1 MFILEKFSAAAT
13 RMKLMSFTRMISFKG
28 HGHASV
34 SPTVGKAKARTTR
47 LSPRSWRAGR
57 PSSCKVDSELILE
70 VSPCASLRPLHPPA
84 SPAVLENAN
93 GSCSRFSTQVNDTCS
108 NFAEEGSITGA
119 LAPPVEAPPS
129 PIVVPSSN
137 TPILQDGDIEEER
150 MTPFDEPD
158 FRLQYEQQRHAIHI
172 AALEDEYKE
181 KMRAVVDE
189 KNKLKKE
196 LEDAKKIRDAF
207 EQQKTF
213 WNERFVTVSRDRD
226 DKVNELKKKLE
237 DTRGERNI
245 FEEHN
250 IFWSERFG
258 TVTRA
263 QDDKIK
269 EIKKELED
277 AREERDS
284 FENQKSFWNER
295 FLTVTRRRDDK
306 IDELKRERDR
316 FQASY
321 TAVEPRAKALEALA
335 NHQQVQLEE
344 MEKVIEESKLQLGKQ
359 REELEYRCQENN
371 LLLKQIEEY
380 EASNLTY
387 FQNFHNLAQCTEQ
400 FQSRCAQL
408 EQEVEK
414 LNATKSELEASLTAA
429 HDKIQI
435 STLKQLAREQELSED
450 IYLAKTRQN
459 IAEYHLSYLQETWRA
474 EHTKSANELAD
485 CRAELLLKDK
495 HIDVVRQQ
503 KDCCQHVITEVVSM
517 LAGRA
522 EDGNE
527 FARQLSLYVSETLD
541 RNEEL
546 GLQIFNP
553 HGKEL
558 SDSENEGSG

>member
-1 MFILEKFSAAAT
+1 
-13 RMKLMSFTRMISFKG
+13 MKLMSFTRMISFKG

-213 WNERFVTVSRDRD
+213 WNERF
-226 DKVNELKKKLE
+226 
-237 DTRGERNI
+237 
-245 FEEHN
+245 
-250 IFWSERFG
+250 G

-277 AREERDS
+277 ARKERDS